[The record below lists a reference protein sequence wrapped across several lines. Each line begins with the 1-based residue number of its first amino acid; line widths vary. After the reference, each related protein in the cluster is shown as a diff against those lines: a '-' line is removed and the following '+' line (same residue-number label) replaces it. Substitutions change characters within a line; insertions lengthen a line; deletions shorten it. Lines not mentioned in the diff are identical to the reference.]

1 MAVIETVAH
10 PLMKSSKEIV
20 FNDTIASM
28 SESETE
34 KPGDWGKCWGYKFF
48 VEDMLTTTRSGTVTP
63 TEEFWNIDK
72 RKTMLKQN

>member
-1 MAVIETVAH
+1 MMAVIETVAH

-34 KPGDWGKCWGYKFF
+34 KTGDCGKC
-48 VEDMLTTTRSGTVTP
+48 
-63 TEEFWNIDK
+63 
-72 RKTMLKQN
+72 

>member
-10 PLMKSSKEIV
+10 PLMKSSKETV

-34 KPGDWGKCWGYKFF
+34 KPGD
-48 VEDMLTTTRSGTVTP
+48 
-63 TEEFWNIDK
+63 
-72 RKTMLKQN
+72 